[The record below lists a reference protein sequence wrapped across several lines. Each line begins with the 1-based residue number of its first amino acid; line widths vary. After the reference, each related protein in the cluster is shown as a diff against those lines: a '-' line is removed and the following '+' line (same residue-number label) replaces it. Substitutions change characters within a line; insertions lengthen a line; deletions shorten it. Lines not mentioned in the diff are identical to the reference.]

1 MALAAIDVHDLVVG
15 IIILMIG
22 IVLYAF
28 HRSFPPVASTIGAI
42 AGVILA
48 VIGIIVII
56 LAILL
61 PTAI

>member
-1 MALAAIDVHDLVVG
+1 MALAIDAHDLVVG
-15 IIILMIG
+15 IILLIVG

-28 HRSFPPVASTIGAI
+28 APRFPPVASTIGLI
-42 AGVILA
+42 AGVILSI
-48 VIGIIVII
+48 IGLIVII